1 MWSKRGC
8 AARIAAEGRFRRS
21 DLEGLQ
27 RRPPARNQHWA
38 ESVTRPQR
46 VLNLAAWI
54 AAALT
59 ASLGLLQTLTGH
71 GVLYIGLFN
80 IATAAV
86 FLAIPLLHRFGD
98 MIAALVFVIVS
109 FTSLTFVGSQIG
121 TDPCAVLLP
130 GIGLPGRAGARH
142 GPPGSCR
149 FDRRRRCRLVIAL
162 QFLVP
167 QDTGIQPRWGA
178 RRRVRLRHDRACLL
192 MFATVW
198 YAMREVERAED
209 AMEVEYKRSEALL
222 ANILPAT
229 VAEQLKDP
237 AHGTI
242 AHRYDDAS
250 VMFTDIAGYTERASD
265 MGSHRT
271 GPVPRSALHHLR
283 PPGGPAWLEKI
294 KTTGD
299 GCMVVGGVP
308 TPRPDHVEAIAA
320 LALDISKAVA
330 GLRDPR
336 ATRCRSG
343 WVWPPD
349 LAGRRRRCAPVL
361 LRRLGRRRQRR
372 PRMESTD
379 PLGMIQVPQNVY
391 ERLRHE
397 FILEERGEVE
407 VKGKGVMRD
416 MVLVDRRA
424 AGLRGRKPWR
434 SMICPARAES
444 RTSQY
449 VTMVW
454 IHTQGRPAYRRH
466 RRPAAMAVGRA
477 GPASQPRYYA
487 RRFRRHPPARPGAR
501 PPAPAEHPT
510 PSPG

>member
-109 FTSLTFVGSQIG
+109 FTLLTFVGSQIG
-121 TDPCAVLLP
+121 TDSGVQFYFLVSASLAVLVL
-130 GIGLPGRAGARH
+130 GMDHLVLAGSTVAV
-142 GPPGSCR
+142 GAG
-149 FDRRRRCRLVIAL
+149 LVIAL

-167 QDTGIQPRWGA
+167 QDTGIQPRWALDAGFVFA
-178 RRRVRLRHDRACLL
+178 TTGACLL

-265 MGSHRT
+265 MDPTELVRFLDRLYTTFDRLVDRHG
-271 GPVPRSALHHLR
+271 
-283 PPGGPAWLEKI
+283 LEKI

-299 GCMVVGGVP
+299 GYMVVSGVP

-336 ATRCRSG
+336 GNPVPIRMGLAAGPVVAGVVGARRFFYD
-343 WVWPPD
+343 VWGD
-349 LAGRRRRCAPVL
+349 AVNVAS
-361 LRRLGRRRQRR
+361 
-372 PRMESTD
+372 RMESTD

-407 VKGKGVMRD
+407 VKGKGVMRTWF
-416 MVLVDRRA
+416 LVDRRA
-424 AGLRGRKPWR
+424 AGLAGQETPALDDLSGR
-434 SMICPARAES
+434 RAES
-444 RTSQY
+444 RTS
-449 VTMVW
+449 
-454 IHTQGRPAYRRH
+454 
-466 RRPAAMAVGRA
+466 
-477 GPASQPRYYA
+477 
-487 RRFRRHPPARPGAR
+487 
-501 PPAPAEHPT
+501 
-510 PSPG
+510 